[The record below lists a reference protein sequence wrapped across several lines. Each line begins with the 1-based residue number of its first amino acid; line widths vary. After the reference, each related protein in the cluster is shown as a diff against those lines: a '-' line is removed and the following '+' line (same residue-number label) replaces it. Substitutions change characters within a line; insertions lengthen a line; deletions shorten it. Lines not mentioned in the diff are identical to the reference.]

1 MWHES
6 RIGLRLVSEQS
17 RKERAGWDVLSL
29 PGSPS
34 RATGERDVF
43 DVDHSRFLTMPTKR
57 RHASRTNLERV
68 FRRVTRGVSLALL
81 LVGALVVGLVWSA
94 QKAEWNEATRSGT
107 YEHPEVFVM
116 QLGVVQFPS
125 GFTDGQIKEELD
137 RSAPAALEKAVTRG
151 AMLRSLRSANPEYAT
166 LTDSQI
172 ANRLLN
178 SDRPTWSALSDVA
191 IGDGLK
197 VTLLPVVP
205 PSLFHLAPGSDI
217 SHLYV
222 ASSPGQPSI
231 LYTRGQAMKAVAFAE
246 GRAVAVYENLANF
259 YDSPRPRPAPF
270 SLLRAL
276 ALVSLGSVALPW
288 GAFFFGRLMARGF
301 TRTASGDHAVRR
313 EHVCSRCQSRRVVRV
328 ERGDAFERLL
338 LRFRGRRPYRCL
350 DCDHRFLDR
359 PVSKHPA
366 HSNDLTGGR

>member
-6 RIGLRLVSEQS
+6 RIGLRLVSRQP
-17 RKERAGWDVLSL
+17 RKERAGWDVLRFRG
-29 PGSPS
+29 PPS
-34 RATGERDVF
+34 RANGELDVL
-43 DVDHSRFLTMPTKR
+43 DVDHSRFLTMPRKR
-57 RHASRTNLERV
+57 RHASRTSLERV
-68 FRRVTRGVSLALL
+68 LRRVTLGVSLALL
-81 LVGALVVGLVWSA
+81 LVSALVVGIVWSG
-94 QKAEWNEATRSGT
+94 QKTEWNEATRPGT
-107 YEHPEVFVM
+107 YEHPEVYVM

-151 AMLRSLRSANPEYAT
+151 AMLRSLRFANPEYAT

-172 ANRLLN
+172 ADRLLN
-178 SDRPTWSALSDVA
+178 SDRPAWSALSDVL
-191 IGDGLK
+191 IGDGMK

-205 PSLFHLAPGSDI
+205 PSFFHLAPGSDI
-217 SHLYV
+217 SHLYI
-222 ASSPGQPSI
+222 APSPGQPSM
-231 LYTRGQAMKAVAFAE
+231 LYTRGQAMKAVASSE
-246 GRAVAVYENLANF
+246 GRAVLVYENLATF

-276 ALVSLGSVALPW
+276 ALVALGSVALPW

-301 TRTASGDHAVRR
+301 TGTASLDHAVRR
-313 EHVCSRCQSRRVVRV
+313 EHVCSRCQSRMVVRV

-338 LRFRGRRPYRCL
+338 LKFRGRLPYRCL

-359 PVSKHPA
+359 PVSKRPA